1 MVRFMKGIIK
11 KEKKNMENSSGK
23 IKIDMKDISKM
34 IYFMETEYM
43 NGPIKKD
50 TKANGNL
57 VK

>member
-1 MVRFMKGIIK
+1 
-11 KEKKNMENSSGK
+11 MENSSGK